1 MTSNLKLEERAVS
14 KPFRSGLVVGKFAP
28 PHKGHQL
35 LLETALNQCEH
46 VIVLVYS
53 NPDFSKMPSEIRAS
67 WIRELYPNASVI
79 VPENVPHNDADD
91 FTQRE
96 FVKQFLE
103 REKIAVNAVFTSET
117 YGAGFAAHLGVHH
130 VLVDLERLQIP
141 ISGTRVRQDIHAH
154 RGNLDPRI
162 YRHFVQKIVFMGAE
176 STGKS
181 TLTERLALEYQTN
194 FVPEYG
200 REVWIQKSGI
210 LELQDYVHIAKHQLE
225 LEDAAMLESN
235 QFLFVDTNAITTMF
249 WCYAYEGNGLPEL
262 TDLAQSAEMRYDHV
276 FVCNDDIPFVQDGWR
291 DDAVWRSR
299 QQSLILYDLT
309 VRGVPYTIVSGSL
322 EDRLVQVEK
331 VLDPRAVGVFDF
343 RINLST
349 G

>member
-1 MTSNLKLEERAVS
+1 MMTSNLKLEERAVS
-14 KPFRSGLVVGKFAP
+14 KPYRNGLVVGKFAP

-35 LLETALNQCEH
+35 LLETALSQCEH

-53 NPDFSKMPSEIRAS
+53 NPDFQKMPSKTRAS
-67 WIRELYPNASVI
+67 WIEELYPNTRVL
-79 VPENVPHNDADD
+79 VPENVPHNDADE

-96 FVKQFLE
+96 FVKTFLE
-103 REKIAVNAVFTSET
+103 CQNIAVDVVFTSES
-117 YGAGFAAHLGVHH
+117 YGAGFAAHLQVEHL
-130 VLVDLERLQIP
+130 LVDLERLQIP

-181 TLTERLALEYQTN
+181 TLTEYVATKFQTN
-194 FVPEYG
+194 FVSEYG
-200 REVWIQKSGI
+200 REVWIQKNGN
-210 LELQDYVHIAKHQLE
+210 LELSDYVHIAQHHRK
-225 LEDAAMLESN
+225 LEDAAMLEAN
-235 QFLFVDTNAITTMF
+235 RFLFVDTNAITTMF

-309 VRGVPYTIVSGSL
+309 VRGVPYTVVSGSL
-322 EDRLVQVEK
+322 EERLAQVET
-331 VLDPRAVGVFDF
+331 VLETRAVLVG
-343 RINLST
+343 
-349 G
+349 